1 MEKLEF
7 ATQVLGAVAA
17 GRLREKKV
25 TQTLRSPNC
34 SIVNALI
41 HGSLTIGD
49 RVEVTLDNEFIGHA
63 YPADVDRI
71 NGASLTPA
79 DAERGGF
86 DSIEDLDKALQRG
99 GYRFKKLDGYQFYRI
114 RFDWKGALTQPEAGG
129 S

>member
-1 MEKLEF
+1 VEKLEF
-7 ATQVLGAVAA
+7 TTKVLGAVAA

-71 NGASLTPA
+71 KGASLTPS

-86 DSIEDLDKALQRG
+86 DSVEDLTNGLERA
-99 GYRFKKLDGYQFYRI
+99 GYRFKKLDGYYRI
-114 RFDWKGALTQPEAGG
+114 RFDWRGALTQPEAGG
-129 S
+129 G